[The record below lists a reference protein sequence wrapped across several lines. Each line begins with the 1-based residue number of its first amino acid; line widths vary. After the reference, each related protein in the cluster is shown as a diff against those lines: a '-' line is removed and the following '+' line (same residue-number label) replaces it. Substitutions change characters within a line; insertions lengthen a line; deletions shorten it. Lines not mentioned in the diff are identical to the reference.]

1 MNLWIKLMNPL
12 VEAFVE
18 RCVDGWRYLGI
29 SSWAIMLSRAA
40 DYTPQEVSSL
50 FRSHDFDL
58 VCFSVNLIPSVTFFC
73 FNRSPRIAGG
83 SCIDICHCH
92 CYSHWHKPDPLWS
105 WHLMHFFPLQ
115 KKMCQDFTFWKNVE
129 LQGVPKNALSEPMDH
144 WHQMVTS
151 RLPDQS
157 GGR

>member
-50 FRSHDFDL
+50 FRSHDFNL

-73 FNRSPRIAGG
+73 SNRSPRIAGKL
-83 SCIDICHCH
+83 
-92 CYSHWHKPDPLWS
+92 YWHMPLPLLLS
-105 WHLMHFFPLQ
+105 LTQTRPTLELAFNAFFPLAKEDVPGLHFL
-115 KKMCQDFTFWKNVE
+115 KKCRTTGCPKKRTFRTNGS
-129 LQGVPKNALSEPMDH
+129 LASDG
-144 WHQMVTS
+144 
-151 RLPDQS
+151 
-157 GGR
+157 